1 MPVDAAYMVRRR
13 RRRALIHA
21 SADRGAEQDGYDA
34 DEGGVPP
41 RRALQSLCARL
52 GQPGLDDVSFVA
64 LVCSASFRS
73 RAVRVQSWPTA
84 YGGVT
89 SVSWLWRTGELGHSL
104 WKSRRARGLI
114 AYSKEPVK
122 KVDMCPID
130 TVARQPRFQHRSSEA
145 RTNPS
150 MPTQRFL
157 QLTEVSEILNISA
170 AQAYALVRSGEL
182 PAIKVGGRGQW
193 RVETTE
199 LENYIQRM
207 YSETRQFVAAHP
219 FGTGTD
225 DVVV

>member
-1 MPVDAAYMVRRR
+1 M
-13 RRRALIHA
+13 
-21 SADRGAEQDGYDA
+21 
-34 DEGGVPP
+34 
-41 RRALQSLCARL
+41 
-52 GQPGLDDVSFVA
+52 
-64 LVCSASFRS
+64 
-73 RAVRVQSWPTA
+73 
-84 YGGVT
+84 
-89 SVSWLWRTGELGHSL
+89 GHSL
-104 WKSRRARGLI
+104 WKSRRTRGPI

-122 KVDMCPID
+122 NLDMCPSD
-130 TVARQPRFQHRSSEA
+130 DADQAPGSTNAHEA

-225 DVVV
+225 DLL